1 MEQET
6 LLSEAT
12 EAPVEAVDNPD
23 NSDNSRPEWLPEKF
37 NDPADL
43 GKAYK
48 ALESK
53 LGEKEEDI
61 RSRLMEELN
70 QQASEGVPATAGEY
84 ELPDFVDPEEAA
96 GNELLQQWAEHCH
109 SNGYTHEEFH
119 KGIEMYLE
127 GMGPEPDLEAESLK
141 LGDNA
146 EARIEAASLFANKFF
161 PEEALPAIERM
172 CESHEGIIALEAI
185 MSQMQDP
192 VIGEQGVVSANLTEA
207 ELTEMMRDER
217 YSGFNKDANYVKMIN
232 EGWQKLYGGA

>member
-1 MEQET
+1 MEQEAQV
-6 LLSEAT
+6 SEAT
-12 EAPVEAVDNPD
+12 EAPVEAAVETTET
-23 NSDNSRPEWLPEKF
+23 SERPEWLPEKF

-53 LGEKEEDI
+53 LGEKEDDI
-61 RSRLMEELN
+61 RSRLMDELN
-70 QQASEGVPATAGEY
+70 EQASEGVPPSAGEY
-84 ELPDFVDPEEAA
+84 ELPDFIDAEEAA
-96 GNELLQQWAEHCH
+96 DSELLQQWAEHCH
-109 SNGYTHEEFH
+109 ANGYTHQEFH

-127 GMGPEPDLEAESLK
+127 GLGPEPDLEAESSR

-161 PEEALPAIERM
+161 PEEAMPAIERM
-172 CESHEGIIALEAI
+172 CESADGIIALEAI

-232 EGWQKLYGGA
+232 EGWQKLYGRT